1 MTTKNRREVNKKTKT
16 VLIYKLRKVNLLES
30 SPIVSRRTESEES
43 VENGGKLQRKSE
55 LNAQKAARKE
65 Y

>member
-16 VLIYKLRKVNLLES
+16 VLIYKLREVNLLES

-43 VENGGKLQRKSE
+43 VENASKLQRKSE